1 MIVTSVCKFYVL
13 KLVVALISQCG
24 VDSLLSGVYIMEF
37 LTFKWEALYEFRIS
51 WFDSMLNDW
60 LFQKIVNIIT

>member
-51 WFDSMLNDW
+51 
-60 LFQKIVNIIT
+60 